1 MRERKR
7 LIRLLITDVTL
18 TRGDYAIT
26 AAVRPPGGQ
35 HHTLNLPIPLNA
47 WQQRKTPQ
55 PVIEQ
60 IDQLLGGH
68 TYSQVAG
75 ILNQRGLTSGES
87 KPWNAGR
94 VCPLL
99 HPPHTQPVATAPR

>member
-26 AAVRPPGGQ
+26 AAVRLPGGQ

-47 WQQRKTPQ
+47 W
-55 PVIEQ
+55 
-60 IDQLLGGH
+60 
-68 TYSQVAG
+68 
-75 ILNQRGLTSGES
+75 
-87 KPWNAGR
+87 
-94 VCPLL
+94 
-99 HPPHTQPVATAPR
+99 